1 MSSTAATCARAHAT
15 AQHGG
20 ERHRSMMDTRMENP
34 PPLSLSLCFLSRTLI
49 AVGGGGGGGGAYVVL
64 VHVEGGIESSHVE
77 CVHVVV
83 FAGDRQVEGLHGVPR
98 HGVAPH
104 RHDHLTDRGR
114 CIAEHRTCA
123 RVVARESAQQQQQ
136 QQDQTTTTTATPATS
151 VAGRHRVEMMVE
163 GGGGVVQARTS
174 WKARERS
181 EASEASTSWSMG
193 LNLTALT
200 LSQPHSKVAVG
211 EPRVSSHRRMTGP
224 EVAKM
229 GWLAL

>member
-1 MSSTAATCARAHAT
+1 
-15 AQHGG
+15 
-20 ERHRSMMDTRMENP
+20 
-34 PPLSLSLCFLSRTLI
+34 
-49 AVGGGGGGGGAYVVL
+49 
-64 VHVEGGIESSHVE
+64 
-77 CVHVVV
+77 
-83 FAGDRQVEGLHGVPR
+83 
-98 HGVAPH
+98 
-104 RHDHLTDRGR
+104 
-114 CIAEHRTCA
+114 
-123 RVVARESAQQQQQ
+123 VVARESAQQQQQ
-136 QQDQTTTTTATPATS
+136 QQQDQGTHDDDHHPRHQGGIAS
-151 VAGRHRVEMMVE
+151 RWWSEGMVWGGRE
-163 GGGGVVQARTS
+163 GREGGVVQARTS